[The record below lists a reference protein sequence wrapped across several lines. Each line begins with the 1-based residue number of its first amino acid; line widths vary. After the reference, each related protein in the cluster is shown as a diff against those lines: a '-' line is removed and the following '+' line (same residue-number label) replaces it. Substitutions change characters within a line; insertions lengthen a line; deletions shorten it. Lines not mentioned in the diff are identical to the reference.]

1 MNFQAM
7 TITCSAALMLIFVLV
22 LPRGDRDADENV
34 AHLDMRFRAL
44 EKFGM
49 SWESAK
55 KAQNFLLRMRGIP
68 LFPPF

>member
-1 MNFQAM
+1 M

-22 LPRGDRDADENV
+22 LPRGDRDADETV

-55 KAQNFLLRMRGIP
+55 KAQNYLLHMRGIP